1 MIKKLFLESNFLFFL
16 RKQNFSLVVALVLLF
31 ILTIAGCESKIEDLI
46 GMGTSEESVVEEE
59 IDAVV
64 ESTNVEKKFS
74 KIEEKTLLLEDP
86 EIEKTILKKDEL
98 RVGLLLPLSGSDSFL
113 GNALLKSAQMAIFD
127 NKNDEIYL
135 YPLDTKGNPQGARKA
150 AEKAIEHDVHIIIG
164 PVFSNSVFAISKIM
178 KERNIPII
186 ALSTDKKVSGDGVYL
201 MGFMPDDPI
210 NTVVAYAADQGC
222 KDLGAVIPNNNYG
235 KIVYQ
240 ILEESSAINNISF
253 IKKIFIDP
261 QSKDFSEEI
270 KKFSNYPLRHAAL
283 LERRKELIDQED
295 EYSKKALSRLENID
309 TLGDPPFNCVFLPFG
324 GRVLKTVATLLAFYD
339 VDPKKIK
346 FLGTMQ
352 WADVSLGT
360 EPPLLGGW
368 FAAPELKRWSK
379 FVSRYKDYFN
389 ETPLRLSSIVYDSI
403 SLIFHLYKDE
413 SDKESFPSSNLANQ
427 NGFSGLDG
435 IFRFTSEGIT
445 ERNLAILE
453 VQRGNLKVIQKPDT
467 AFNKD

>member
-16 RKQNFSLVVALVLLF
+16 RKQNFSLVVALVLF
-31 ILTIAGCESKIEDLI
+31 FVLTIAGCESKIEDLI
-46 GMGTSEESVVEEE
+46 GMETSEESVVDEET
-59 IDAVV
+59 DAVV

-164 PVFSNSVFAISKIM
+164 PVFSNSVFAISEIM

-210 NTVVAYAADQGC
+210 NTIVAYAADQGC

-235 KIVYQ
+235 KVVYQ
-240 ILEESSAINNISF
+240 ILEESSATNNISF
-253 IKKIFIDP
+253 TKKIFIDP

-283 LERRKELIDQED
+283 LER
-295 EYSKKALSRLENID
+295 
-309 TLGDPPFNCVFLPFG
+309 
-324 GRVLKTVATLLAFYD
+324 
-339 VDPKKIK
+339 
-346 FLGTMQ
+346 
-352 WADVSLGT
+352 
-360 EPPLLGGW
+360 
-368 FAAPELKRWSK
+368 
-379 FVSRYKDYFN
+379 
-389 ETPLRLSSIVYDSI
+389 
-403 SLIFHLYKDE
+403 
-413 SDKESFPSSNLANQ
+413 
-427 NGFSGLDG
+427 
-435 IFRFTSEGIT
+435 
-445 ERNLAILE
+445 
-453 VQRGNLKVIQKPDT
+453 
-467 AFNKD
+467 